1 MILLLLLV
9 YGYIKD
15 QALETKQN
23 YLQSAKVTLCGTIAG
38 LRVLVLGARAVI
50 RITAR
55 RSQ

>member
-1 MILLLLLV
+1 MILLLV
-9 YGYIKD
+9 YDYIKD
-15 QALETKQN
+15 QGLETKQD

-38 LRVLVLGARAVI
+38 LRVPVLGARAVI